1 MQLILIVFHSRNDF
15 TAQQCS
21 SWTEQTGW
29 QGNNFL
35 NQDKIISVFYL
46 RQSWHCPIIFLGY
59 YCWYCS
65 GAILYQKQLFSF
77 ILSSWCWETWRI
89 WFVLSHHLIPV
100 VSLEVSSNKI
110 FVVRLWK
117 YQPDTIGKSEYLL
130 DSMLY
135 ETLEFDDDIFA
146 AGEWNNSSVQSCIIW
161 LTRGPA
167 GLVNRAEKYLTENYL
182 MCICQVIVMM
192 PSSTETIHYTVPMR
206 IVCLMARSLPRTSL
220 LNTTT
225 LETAQ
230 SGSTM
235 PEQRPRR

>member
-29 QGNNFL
+29 QGITSFWIKTKSSLSFCVNRDIVILFFWV
-35 NQDKIISVFYL
+35 IIVDIVLVPYCIRSNCFPSSYPPHAEKRDVSDLYYL
-46 RQSWHCPIIFLGY
+46 INWSQW
-59 YCWYCS
+59 
-65 GAILYQKQLFSF
+65 
-77 ILSSWCWETWRI
+77 
-89 WFVLSHHLIPV
+89 
-100 VSLEVSSNKI
+100 SSNKI